1 MKPCRYNETIRVND
15 NVKITFLNNG
25 HLVGA
30 ALILV
35 QISYPEYEDINLL
48 FTGDYNNKNM
58 FFDVNPIPKWIL
70 ELPLT
75 VIQES
80 TYGDMDS
87 TEIKEIFKENIKK
100 MHRV

>member
-1 MKPCRYNETIRVND
+1 MEENIWYNETIRVND

-58 FFDVNPIPKWIL
+58 FFDVNPIPNGFIWTCTGIY
-70 ELPLT
+70 T
-75 VIQES
+75 RI
-80 TYGDMDS
+80 Y
-87 TEIKEIFKENIKK
+87 IKK
-100 MHRV
+100 